1 MESRLF
7 SGGAMPAAVG
17 LRKDW
22 DAAGVRTAARE
33 AQDVDQVRRLLA
45 IAAIYEGKD
54 RAEAAL
60 IGAMDRQTLR
70 DWVHRFNAEGPAG
83 LIDRK
88 PPGVKRRLTAEQ
100 EAELAKLIE
109 EGPDIAKDG
118 VVRWRCVDLQAAI
131 QARWNISYHE
141 RTIGKIL
148 RRLEFRHISARPRH
162 LGQEPDKIE
171 AFKKTLPTR
180 SARSR
185 PGCRRRPE

>member
-1 MESRLF
+1 
-7 SGGAMPAAVG
+7 MPAPVG
-17 LRKDW
+17 LREDW

-33 AQDVDQVRRLLA
+33 AQDGDQVRRLLA

-70 DWVHRFNAEGPAG
+70 DWVHRFNTEGPTG

-109 EGPDIAKDG
+109 DGPEIDKDG
-118 VVRWRCVDLQAAI
+118 VVRWRCVDLQALI
-131 QARWNISYHE
+131 RARWDICYHE

-162 LGQEPDKIE
+162 LGQEPGEIE
-171 AFKKTLPTR
+171 AFKKTLPTG

-185 PGCRRRPE
+185 PGCRRGRG